1 MAHYIQS
8 HFENSRNWC
17 AWKWAVFYWNKNASK
32 YINHSCLNVELTFE
46 IFYFFSLFL
55 NPFQFVDV
63 CQRLLRDAIYS
74 FVIAFFSLFLK
85 KNKTWERNERERPD
99 NQQIA
104 YICFHCFWQP
114 LPMIVRNEKYDAK
127 EIGNHLINLNYLF
140 MNANDVRIL
149 KAKITFILVN
159 PFDSNLI
166 EVWDK

>member
-1 MAHYIQS
+1 ML
-8 HFENSRNWC
+8 NWHL
-17 AWKWAVFYWNKNASK
+17 KF
-32 YINHSCLNVELTFE
+32 F
-46 IFYFFSLFL
+46 IFFLFFWIRFSSWMSVSDSYAMRFILLLSQFFLF
-55 NPFQFVDV
+55 PQ
-63 CQRLLRDAIYS
+63 
-74 FVIAFFSLFLK
+74 K